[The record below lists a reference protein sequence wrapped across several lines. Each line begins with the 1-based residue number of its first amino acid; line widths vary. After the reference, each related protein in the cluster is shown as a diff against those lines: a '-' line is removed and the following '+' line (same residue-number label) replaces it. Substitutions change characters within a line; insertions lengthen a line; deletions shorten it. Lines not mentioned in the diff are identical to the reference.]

1 MVCYDLFKEYK
12 KNCNGF
18 NLKTR
23 VKWPTQGQDAKKDA
37 TLSWNV
43 QQYSFKNIVM
53 LGQNAQAKRWFGLC
67 SNFVA

>member
-37 TLSWNV
+37 TLS
-43 QQYSFKNIVM
+43 
-53 LGQNAQAKRWFGLC
+53 
-67 SNFVA
+67 